1 MVPNG
6 MTRLMSGA
14 MSRLVKFWL
23 DKAPDVLCLR
33 TKEGSREGMKKG
45 RKEREMVGSEG
56 SERRKT

>member
-1 MVPNG
+1 
-6 MTRLMSGA
+6 MSGA

-45 RKEREMVGSEG
+45 RKERVMVGSEG